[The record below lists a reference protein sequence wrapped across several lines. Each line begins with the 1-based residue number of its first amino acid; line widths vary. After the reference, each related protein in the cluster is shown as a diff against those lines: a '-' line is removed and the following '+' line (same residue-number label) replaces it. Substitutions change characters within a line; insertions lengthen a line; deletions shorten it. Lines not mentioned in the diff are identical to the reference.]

1 MQFAYRRDIMGLI
14 WWYQQNKV
22 SPAKEGRKRYNM
34 AYLIKV
40 EDEFGKIIETT
51 YAYDEEERDSLLD
64 EIEEDYPD
72 CEVSW
77 EEVQL

>member
-1 MQFAYRRDIMGLI
+1 
-14 WWYQQNKV
+14 
-22 SPAKEGRKRYNM
+22 M

-40 EDEFGKIIETT
+40 EDEFGKVIETT
-51 YAYDEEERDSLLD
+51 YAYDEEERDALLD

-77 EEVQL
+77 EEVVL